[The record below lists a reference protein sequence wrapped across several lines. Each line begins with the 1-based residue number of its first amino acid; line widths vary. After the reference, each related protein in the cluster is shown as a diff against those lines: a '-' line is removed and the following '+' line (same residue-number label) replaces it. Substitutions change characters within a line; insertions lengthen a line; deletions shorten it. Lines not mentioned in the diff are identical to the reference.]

1 MSTKKTGVD
10 QQLIRDL
17 AGILDE
23 TNLTEIE
30 VEQGD
35 LRIRV
40 SRQSP
45 MVHAAVA
52 GPAPVAS
59 NSPIPVAQV
68 DLPASAARRH
78 LQERRHLADG
88 RHCLYV
94 ARRRTPSPSSRSA
107 SRCARARRC

>member
-23 TNLTEIE
+23 THLTEIE

-45 MVHAAVA
+45 LCSLTR
-52 GPAPVAS
+52 AS
-59 NSPIPVAQV
+59 TISEVQT
-68 DLPASAARRH
+68 SS
-78 LQERRHLADG
+78 G
-88 RHCLYV
+88 R
-94 ARRRTPSPSSRSA
+94 
-107 SRCARARRC
+107 